1 LKDAAKLSAYFV
13 AVVLVGAILAPLLFW
28 SAQLLAAHGI
38 LTFLT
43 HYNFES
49 FFHRALL
56 ITALALLWPLLRS
69 LHLCSFRDLQ
79 LQKNPHGMRDVV
91 AGLVLSGLPLACA
104 GIVLI
109 LAKVFLLKTAIPW
122 VSIAAIMGAAA
133 VVPLIEETF
142 FRGLILGILLRD
154 LRAPLATFLTS
165 FLFAILHFL
174 KAPDRTSELVAWY
187 SGFKSIA
194 HSFGQFANP
203 IMVLAAFT
211 TLFLLGWILADARL
225 RTRSLWLPIGL
236 HSGWIFISGMVG
248 KMTKRPEILPWLGR
262 NLLIGL
268 IPLGLALVSWVL
280 MFGWLRYENRK
291 RA

>member
-1 LKDAAKLSAYFV
+1 MKDAAKLSAYFA

-28 SAQLLAAHGI
+28 SAQLLAAHGV

-56 ITALALLWPLLRS
+56 ITALVLLWPLVRS
-69 LHLCSFRDLQ
+69 LHLRSFRDLQ
-79 LQKNPHGMRDVV
+79 LEKNPHGLCDVV
-91 AGLVLSGLPLACA
+91 AGLLLAGLPLSSA

-109 LAKVFLLKTAIPW
+109 LAKIFLLKTAIPW
-122 VSIAAIMGAAA
+122 SSVGAITAAAA

-142 FRGLILGILLRD
+142 FRGLILGILSRD
-154 LRAPLATFLTS
+154 LRVPVATFLSS
-165 FLFAILHFL
+165 FLFAIVHFL
-174 KAPDRTSELVAWY
+174 KAPNRTSELVTWY

-194 HSFGQFANP
+194 HSFGQFADP
-203 IMVLAAFT
+203 IMVLAAFA

-225 RTRSLWLPIGL
+225 RTRSLWLSIGL
-236 HSGWIFISGMVG
+236 HSGWIFVSGIVV

-262 NLLIGL
+262 NLLVGL
-268 IPLGLALVSWVL
+268 VPLGLALISWIL
-280 MFGWLRYENRK
+280 MFVWLRYENRK
-291 RA
+291 HA